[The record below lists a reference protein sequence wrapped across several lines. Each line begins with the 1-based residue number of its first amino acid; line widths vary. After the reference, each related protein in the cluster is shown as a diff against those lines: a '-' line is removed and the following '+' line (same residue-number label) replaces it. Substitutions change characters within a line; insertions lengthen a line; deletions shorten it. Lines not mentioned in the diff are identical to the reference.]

1 MRRETLVCDRCGG
14 GTMTDLPLVIL
25 GIVALAAIV
34 ALVVIVWDPQLKQP
48 HGWKGGDDGR

>member
-34 ALVVIVWDPQLKQP
+34 ALVVIVWAPQLKQP

>member
-1 MRRETLVCDRCGG
+1 
-14 GTMTDLPLVIL
+14 MTDLPLVIL
-25 GIVALAAIV
+25 GIV